1 MVELYENIKKR
12 RIELGMTQ
20 TELANK
26 VGYSDKGMISKVE
39 NGKVDIPQS
48 LILKFAKALETTP
61 AYLMG
66 WASAD
71 YVLSDEEN
79 LLIETVNDVNSSFEE
94 RMALYTI
101 MLKETLNRQLL
112 DAAEGCTDNQKKVA
126 IDMLNKFK
134 EINGKAV

>member
-1 MVELYENIKKR
+1 
-12 RIELGMTQ
+12 
-20 TELANK
+20 
-26 VGYSDKGMISKVE
+26 MISKVE

-48 LILKFAKALETTP
+48 LIFKFAKALKTTP

-79 LLIETVNDVNSSFEE
+79 LLIQTVNDVNSSFEE

-101 MLKETLNRQLL
+101 LLKETLNRQLL

-126 IDMLNKFK
+126 IDMLNNFK
-134 EINGKAV
+134 EINGKVG

>member
-1 MVELYENIKKR
+1 MNVGEKIKQR
-12 RIELGMTQ
+12 RLELGLSQ
-20 TELANK
+20 DELAKK
-26 VGYSDKGMISKVE
+26 VGYKSRSSINKIELSRDLPLRKVE
-39 NGKVDIPQS
+39 VM
-48 LILKFAKALETTP
+48 AKALETTP

-79 LLIETVNDVNSSFEE
+79 LLVQTVNDVNSSFEE

-101 MLKETLNRQLL
+101 LLKETLNRQLL

-126 IDMLNKFK
+126 IDMLNNFK
-134 EINGKAV
+134 EINGKVV

>member
-12 RIELGMTQ
+12 RMELGMTQ

-48 LILKFAKALETTP
+48 LIFKFAKALKTTP

-79 LLIETVNDVNSSFEE
+79 LLIQTVNDVNSSFEE

-101 MLKETLNRQLL
+101 LLKETLNRQLL

-126 IDMLNKFK
+126 IDMLNNFK
-134 EINGKAV
+134 EINGKVG

>member
-12 RIELGMTQ
+12 RMELGMTQ

-48 LILKFAKALETTP
+48 LIFKFAKALKTTP

-79 LLIETVNDVNSSFEE
+79 LFVQTVNDVNSSFEE

-101 MLKETLNRQLL
+101 LLKETLNRQLL

-126 IDMLNKFK
+126 IDMLNNFK
-134 EINGKAV
+134 EINGKVV